1 MNNGAVGNLIRAD
14 KTFQLGSVLQTGAAQ
29 GMMLMDDSLAYLVK
43 QGTVARD
50 VAVRFATEPS
60 KFPA

>member
-1 MNNGAVGNLIRAD
+1 
-14 KTFQLGSVLQTGAAQ
+14 
-29 GMMLMDDSLAYLVK
+29 MMLMDDSLAYLVE